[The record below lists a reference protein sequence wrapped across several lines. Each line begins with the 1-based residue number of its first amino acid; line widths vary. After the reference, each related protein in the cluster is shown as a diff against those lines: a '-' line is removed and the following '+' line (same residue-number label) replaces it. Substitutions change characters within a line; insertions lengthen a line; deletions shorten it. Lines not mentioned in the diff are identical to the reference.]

1 MGVDVMS
8 ERLLPLRRQPG
19 GKGAAERICRGRPGS
34 RAVRRLRRGLDHG
47 RSRDRDRESAEHA
60 NEGRTDDK
68 AAYSHERFLDPVPR
82 LVKWMSSAAAP

>member
-1 MGVDVMS
+1 M
-8 ERLLPLRRQPG
+8 
-19 GKGAAERICRGRPGS
+19 
-34 RAVRRLRRGLDHG
+34 RRLRRGLDHG

-82 LVKWMSSAAAP
+82 LVKSMSSAAAPMTNQDPRSATHELQLTPLAENWTP